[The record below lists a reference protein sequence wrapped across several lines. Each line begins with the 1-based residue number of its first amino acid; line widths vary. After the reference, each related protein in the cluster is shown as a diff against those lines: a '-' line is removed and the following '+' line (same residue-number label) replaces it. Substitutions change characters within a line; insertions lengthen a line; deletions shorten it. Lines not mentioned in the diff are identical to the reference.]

1 MKEVKLFETYP
12 ENKFQQQML
21 ANDIILPVIEGE
33 VNPIDTYVKA
43 KALQEA
49 LKIVT
54 DDDRMKDLVITEVE
68 KYGNKTEYNSASL
81 QVKEVGVKH
90 DYTACN
96 DQIYTD
102 LLYMLNDIKEQIKI
116 REKFLSKIPSEGT
129 TIVYEQTGEVRT
141 IFSSPIYL
149 FMVYKCECI
158 PN

>member
-33 VNPIDTYVKA
+33 VNPIDTFVKA

-54 DDDRMKDLVITEVE
+54 DDDRVRDLVITEVE

-81 QVKEVGVKH
+81 QVKEVFV
-90 DYTACN
+90 
-96 DQIYTD
+96 
-102 LLYMLNDIKEQIKI
+102 
-116 REKFLSKIPSEGT
+116 S
-129 TIVYEQTGEVRT
+129 
-141 IFSSPIYL
+141 
-149 FMVYKCECI
+149 
-158 PN
+158 

>member
-1 MKEVKLFETYP
+1 MNTIKLFENYP
-12 ENKFQQQML
+12 KNRFDQQML

-33 VNPIDTYVKA
+33 VNPIDAFVKA

-54 DDDRMKDLVITEVE
+54 DDDRVRDLVITEVE

-81 QVKEVGVKH
+81 QVKEVGVKY
-90 DYTACN
+90 DYTSCN

-141 IFSSPIYL
+141 IYPPIKQGSQGITIT
-149 FMVYKCECI
+149 FKK
-158 PN
+158 